1 MGNWDDL
8 QKKYQW
14 CTRGENCRI
23 CDAMAGRVYTYD
35 TWIAASVLPGFHR
48 HCNCYL
54 KRVDDDTP
62 ESDKDIFGSDID
74 TMLENNYFLSLNI
87 NPNWQP
93 YNLYL
98 AGAVDKAMSE
108 GFSLREAVSS
118 ALGYDLGGVFTSSP
132 QKIWN
137 QFSQWRVFRALHQS
151 IDGTLTTTL
160 SPTVTVPAASSPST
174 TYKYKK
180 NWD

>member
-8 QKKYQW
+8 QKKFQW

-23 CDAMAGRVYTYD
+23 CNAMAGRVYTYD
-35 TWIAASVLPGFHR
+35 HWISASILPGFHR

-54 KRVDDDTP
+54 KQVSFDIP

-74 TMLENNYFLSLNI
+74 TMLDNDYLLALNV

-108 GFSLREAVSS
+108 GLSVREAIKSV
-118 ALGYDLGGVFTSSP
+118 LGYDLGGVFISMP
-132 QKIWN
+132 QKLWN
-137 QFSQWRVFRALHQS
+137 QFSQWRVFRTLHHS
-151 IDGTLTTTL
+151 IDGTLTNTL
-160 SPTVTVPAASSPST
+160 TPSVTVPTAVNPST